1 MIFNANEALINSY
14 FMSNFNYWPL
24 RWMFSSAKP
33 LNRIENLQK
42 KVLRDFYLMAMSLH
56 MNNY

>member
-1 MIFNANEALINSY
+1 MTFNANEALINSY

-42 KVLRDFYLMAMSLH
+42 KAVRFLLNGYEST
-56 MNNY
+56 YE